1 MASIRLAAIYVAR
14 QDLDYLESSVRSV
27 LPFVETILIGVPG
40 GHEIDRESLQAACAT
55 NSDVVGSQPKVT
67 VGVRG
72 AVEQASGRTSIRCIE
87 GAWKDQ
93 AECAN
98 ALLKELLAQG
108 ITHVLL
114 LEPEDILSSR
124 DLADMLL
131 FVSEHPEAGQFLV
144 RCLDYWK
151 SPSYRIEPPD
161 PEPRVLISRIT
172 ERTRIAAPNT
182 TNESPVISLPEAAG
196 SLHRFAFASP
206 SRIVKRRVALMHISQ
221 DIRQRWET
229 EVWQAWNG
237 QRHQRNLRPVS
248 PERFRAAQRINPGQ
262 SAAGS
267 LQPPLCAT

>member
-1 MASIRLAAIYVAR
+1 M
-14 QDLDYLESSVRSV
+14 D
-27 LPFVETILIGVPG
+27 
-40 GHEIDRESLQAACAT
+40 
-55 NSDVVGSQPKVT
+55 
-67 VGVRG
+67 
-72 AVEQASGRTSIRCIE
+72 QASGRPSIRCFE

-98 ALLKELLAQG
+98 ALIKELLAQG
-108 ITHVLL
+108 ITHALL

-124 DLADMLL
+124 DLARMLQ

-196 SLHRFAFASP
+196 PLHRFAFASP
-206 SRIVKRRVALMHISQ
+206 SKAVKRRVASMEISP

-229 EVWQAWNG
+229 EVWQTWNG
-237 QRHQRNLRPVS
+237 QRSQRNLRPVS
-248 PERFRAAQRINPGQ
+248 PERFRAAQRINPANLPQALCRHPYVQFDIAGE
-262 SAAGS
+262 SLRAAPVFSVLFQAVGS
-267 LQPPLCAT
+267 KCG